1 MTAPHGIIDALEQL
15 DQAPAP
21 AAPWNAPEL
30 HPDPEPDVEPDVEA
44 PARRQPGNLVEC
56 WLEGADEPFTVR
68 VANRER
74 IAYEKAA
81 ARHREWPH
89 PTADNPEAGMHFAMT
104 FCCWSAAIR
113 AGLTSL
119 TFAQWEDQ
127 LVDWELVKA
136 VPADPTQ

>member
-15 DQAPAP
+15 DQQAPAP
-21 AAPWNAPEL
+21 AVGWAGETPPL
-30 HPDPEPDVEPDVEA
+30 PQLDEPDVEP

-89 PTADNPEAGMHFAMT
+89 PTAENPEQGMHFAMT
-104 FCCWSAAIR
+104 FCCWVAAQR